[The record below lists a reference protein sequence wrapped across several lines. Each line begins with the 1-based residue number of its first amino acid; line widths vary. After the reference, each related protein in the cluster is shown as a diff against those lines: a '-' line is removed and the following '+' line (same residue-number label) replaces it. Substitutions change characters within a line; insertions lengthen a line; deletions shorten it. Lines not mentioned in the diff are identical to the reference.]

1 MKTEDEMLKKMADY
15 CTRTE
20 RCISDV
26 RKKIRYS
33 ELPPEAEERII
44 SRLVHEK
51 FIDEERF
58 AKSFVNDMLRFNHW
72 GRVKIAYE
80 LKFRNIRPQI
90 YGKALEAID
99 ENEYQTILSTLLNSK
114 LRTTKG
120 RPNEV
125 FQKLLRFASTK
136 GFETS
141 LIIKTLKGILKNV
154 DYEQFT

>member
-141 LIIKTLKGILKNV
+141 LIIKTLKGMLKNV

>member
-125 FQKLLRFASTK
+125 FQKLMRFASTK

-141 LIIKTLKGILKNV
+141 LIIKTLKGMLKNV